1 MDALP
6 AIGGK
11 RWDGGPVGAPVWGSQ
26 PGVDRGATVHR
37 VEPPTPGPAAACTN
51 VSRALP
57 EPVMHLSAVLRSPLL
72 DRTGER
78 LGRVED
84 LIVRLADGGYPP
96 LTGLKARIA
105 GRELFVPVA
114 KLAKLEPGA
123 AHLSGQKLNLGRFER
138 RPGEVLLRQD
148 VLGRK
153 LVNVEADP
161 PSLVTAHEIELACID
176 GWWRVVGVD
185 SSARAQ
191 LRRALPRPLRGA
203 VGDSPFLDWTDLEPF
218 VGHVPSARLRFSHRK
233 LANLHPA
240 EIADLVE
247 AASHEEGEE
256 LIEAVAQDRE
266 LEADVFEELDEHHQ
280 LEFIRERPD
289 AQVAAVLARMAPDDA
304 VDLIGEIDQE
314 RRARILALLP
324 PAGRQ
329 QIEILLGYNPGT
341 AGGMMS
347 PAFIALPEAA
357 TVADALV
364 RVRASEI
371 APQTL
376 TTVFVHDDTHA
387 LSGSVAIVALLRA
400 EPAARLADV
409 AEREPEAVPTDADL
423 PEVARTM
430 TDYNLFALP
439 VLDDERRIVGVITV
453 DDVLE
458 QTLPAGWRRRFG
470 LVRD

>member
-1 MDALP
+1 M
-6 AIGGK
+6 
-11 RWDGGPVGAPVWGSQ
+11 
-26 PGVDRGATVHR
+26 
-37 VEPPTPGPAAACTN
+37 
-51 VSRALP
+51 
-57 EPVMHLSAVLRSPLL
+57 RSPLL
-72 DRTGER
+72 DRAGER

-96 LTGLKARIA
+96 VTGCKARIG

-114 KLAKLEPGA
+114 QIAALEPGTVR
-123 AHLSGQKLNLGRFER
+123 LSGEKLSLGRFER
-138 RPGEVLLRQD
+138 RVGEVLLGQD

-161 PSLVTAHEIELACID
+161 PRLVTAHEIELSCIE

-185 SSARAQ
+185 PSTRAQ
-191 LRRALPRPLRGA
+191 LRRGLPRSLRRLI
-203 VGDSPFLDWTDLEPF
+203 GDRPFLDWTDMEPF

-256 LIEAVAQDRE
+256 LIEAVGQDRE

-304 VDLIGEIDQE
+304 VDLIAELDQE
-314 RRARILALLP
+314 RRGRVLALLP
-324 PAGRQ
+324 AAQRHR
-329 QIEILLGYNPGT
+329 IEALLDYNPET

-347 PAFIALPEAA
+347 PDFIQLGETD
-357 TVADALV
+357 TVAMALELV
-364 RVRASEI
+364 RTSEL
-371 APQTL
+371 APGTL
-376 TTVFVHDDTHA
+376 STVYLRDA
-387 LSGSVAIVALLRA
+387 EGRLSGSVPVVGLLRA
-400 EPAARLADV
+400 GRAGTESLLHEI
-409 AEREPEAVPTDADL
+409 AEHEPESVVTGADL
-423 PEVARTM
+423 PEVARAM
-430 TDYNLFALP
+430 TDYNLVMLA
-439 VLDDERRIVGVITV
+439 VVDEDERMVGVITV

-458 QTLPAGWRRRFG
+458 QTLPSNWRRRYG
-470 LVRD
+470 VVSD

>member
-1 MDALP
+1 VL
-6 AIGGK
+6 
-11 RWDGGPVGAPVWGSQ
+11 
-26 PGVDRGATVHR
+26 
-37 VEPPTPGPAAACTN
+37 
-51 VSRALP
+51 
-57 EPVMHLSAVLRSPLL
+57 HLSLVLRSPLL

-84 LIVRLADGGYPP
+84 VIVRLADGGYPP
-96 LTGLKARIA
+96 VTGLKARIG
-105 GRELFVPVA
+105 GRELFVPID
-114 KLAKLEPGA
+114 KIAKLEAGA
-123 AHLSGQKLNLGRFER
+123 ARLSGQKLNLGRFER
-138 RPGEVLLRQD
+138 RVGEVLLRQD

-161 PSLVTAHEIELACID
+161 PSLVTAHEIELACIES
-176 GWWRVVGVD
+176 WWRVVGVD
-185 SSARAQ
+185 PSARAQ
-191 LRRALPRPLRGA
+191 LRRALPRPLKGA
-203 VGDSPFLDWTDLEPF
+203 VGDRPFLDWTDLEPF

-256 LIEAVAQDRE
+256 LIEAVGQDRE

-304 VDLIGEIDQE
+304 VDLIAEIDQE

-324 PAGRQ
+324 PAGRRR
-329 QIEILLGYNPGT
+329 IETLLGYNPST
-341 AGGMMS
+341 AGGLMS
-347 PAFIALPEAA
+347 PEFIALDEDA
-357 TVADALV
+357 TAADALA
-364 RVRASEI
+364 RVRASDI
-371 APQTL
+371 GPQML
-376 TTVFVHDDTHA
+376 TTVYVLDAAGMLT
-387 LSGSVAIVALLRA
+387 GSAAIVALLRGDG
-400 EPAARLADV
+400 AARLGDV
-409 AEREPEAVPTDADL
+409 AEREPESVQTDADL

-430 TDYNLFALP
+430 TDYNLVMLP
-439 VLDDERRIVGVITV
+439 VVDEEQRVVGVITV

-458 QTLPAGWRRRFG
+458 LTLPAGWRRRFG

>member
-1 MDALP
+1 
-6 AIGGK
+6 
-11 RWDGGPVGAPVWGSQ
+11 
-26 PGVDRGATVHR
+26 
-37 VEPPTPGPAAACTN
+37 
-51 VSRALP
+51 
-57 EPVMHLSAVLRSPLL
+57 MHLSTILRSALL

-84 LIVRLADGGYPP
+84 VIVRLADGGYPP
-96 LTGLKARIA
+96 VTGLKARIG
-105 GRELFVPVA
+105 GRELFVPIDKIA
-114 KLAKLEPGA
+114 ELEPGA
-123 AHLSGQKLNLGRFER
+123 ARLAGQKLNLGRFER
-138 RPGEVLLRQD
+138 RVGEVLLRQD

-176 GWWRVVGVD
+176 GWWRIVGVD
-185 SSARAQ
+185 PSVRAQ

-203 VGDSPFLDWTDLEPF
+203 VGDRPFLDWTDLEPF

-256 LIEAVAQDRE
+256 LIEAVGQDRE

-289 AQVAAVLARMAPDDA
+289 AQVAAVVARMAPDDA
-304 VDLIGEIDQE
+304 VDLIAEIDQE

-324 PAGRQ
+324 PAGRRR
-329 QIEILLGYNPGT
+329 IETLLGYNPST
-341 AGGMMS
+341 AGGLMS
-347 PAFIALPEAA
+347 PEFIALDEGAA
-357 TVADALV
+357 VADALA
-364 RVRASEI
+364 RVRSSEI
-371 APQTL
+371 GSQML
-376 TTVFVHDDTHA
+376 TTVYLLDTAGA
-387 LSGSVAIVALLRA
+387 LTGSAAIVGLLRA
-400 EPAARLADV
+400 DPGAPLSEV
-409 AEREPEAVPTDADL
+409 AEREPESVQTDADL

-430 TDYNLFALP
+430 TDYNLVMLP
-439 VLDDERRIVGVITV
+439 VVDEERRVVGVVTV

-458 QTLPAGWRRRFG
+458 LTLPAGWRRRFG

>member
-1 MDALP
+1 
-6 AIGGK
+6 
-11 RWDGGPVGAPVWGSQ
+11 
-26 PGVDRGATVHR
+26 
-37 VEPPTPGPAAACTN
+37 
-51 VSRALP
+51 
-57 EPVMHLSAVLRSPLL
+57 MHLSTALRSPLL

-84 LIVRLADGGYPP
+84 VIVRLADGGYPP
-96 LTGLKARIA
+96 VTGLKARIG
-105 GRELFVPVA
+105 GRELFVPIDRI
-114 KLAKLEPGA
+114 AKLEPGA
-123 AHLSGQKLNLGRFER
+123 ARLAGQKLNLGRFER
-138 RPGEVLLRQD
+138 RVGEVLLRQD

-185 SSARAQ
+185 PSVRAQ
-191 LRRALPRPLRGA
+191 LRRALPRPLKGA
-203 VGDSPFLDWTDLEPF
+203 VGDGPFLDWTDLEPF

-256 LIEAVAQDRE
+256 LIEAVGQDRE

-289 AQVAAVLARMAPDDA
+289 AQVAAVVARMAPDDA
-304 VDLIGEIDQE
+304 VDLIAEIDQE

-324 PAGRQ
+324 PAGRRR
-329 QIEILLGYNPGT
+329 IETLLGYNPST
-341 AGGMMS
+341 AGGLMS
-347 PAFIALPEAA
+347 PDFIALDEGAA
-357 TVADALV
+357 VADALA
-364 RVRASEI
+364 RVRSSEI
-371 APQTL
+371 GPQML
-376 TTVFVHDDTHA
+376 TTVYLLDAGGA
-387 LSGSVAIVALLRA
+387 LAGSVAIVALLRA
-400 EPAARLADV
+400 DPGALLSEV
-409 AEREPEAVPTDADL
+409 AEREPESVQTDADL

-430 TDYNLFALP
+430 TDYNLVMLA
-439 VLDDERRIVGVITV
+439 VVDEERRVVGVITV

-458 QTLPAGWRRRFG
+458 LTLPAGWRRRFG

>member
-1 MDALP
+1 
-6 AIGGK
+6 
-11 RWDGGPVGAPVWGSQ
+11 
-26 PGVDRGATVHR
+26 
-37 VEPPTPGPAAACTN
+37 
-51 VSRALP
+51 
-57 EPVMHLSAVLRSPLL
+57 MHLSTVLRSALL
-72 DRTGER
+72 DRGGER

-96 LTGLKARIA
+96 VTGLKARIG
-105 GRELFVPVA
+105 GRELFVPVS
-114 KLAKLEPGA
+114 KVSKLEPGA
-123 AHLSGQKLNLGRFER
+123 AHLAGQKLNLGRFER
-138 RPGEVLLRQD
+138 RVGEVLLRQD

-153 LVNVEADP
+153 LVNVESDP

-185 SSARAQ
+185 SSFRAQ
-191 LRRALPRPLRGA
+191 LRRGLPRPLRRLIA
-203 VGDSPFLDWTDLEPF
+203 DRPFLDWTDMEPF
-218 VGHVPSARLRFSHRK
+218 VGHVPSARLRFSYRK

-256 LIEAVAQDRE
+256 LIEAVGHDRE

-304 VDLIGEIDQE
+304 VDLIAEIDQE

-324 PAGRQ
+324 PAGRRR
-329 QIEILLGYNPGT
+329 IETLLGYNPST

-347 PAFIALPEAA
+347 PEFVALDEGAS
-357 TVADALV
+357 VGDALG
-364 RVRASEI
+364 RVRASNI
-371 APQTL
+371 APQML
-376 TTVFVHDDTHA
+376 TTVYLLDAAGA
-387 LSGSVAIVALLRA
+387 LVGSVAIVAMLRA
-400 EPAARLADV
+400 DAATPLADV
-409 AEREPEAVPTDADL
+409 AEREPEAVHTDADL

-430 TDYNLFALP
+430 TDYNLAMLP
-439 VLDDERRIVGVITV
+439 VVDEERRLVGVITV

-458 QTLPAGWRRRFG
+458 ETLPAGWRRRYG